1 MAHAGRSGILRAFTS
16 SSGVLMQNAT
26 RYLAYTFVLSYLLCV
41 LYVWS
46 TEKTFYQ
53 GTLHLQL
60 SVLSLGL
67 GYLVKF
73 VQQPTML
80 AIIFATILTGLVKLF
95 SQLNGNVLSQN
106 LIGFIYLGYLISFG
120 FCIYSII
127 QFKRQRNSSLEK

>member
-1 MAHAGRSGILRAFTS
+1 LARASRSGILRACATPS
-16 SSGVLMQNAT
+16 EVSMQNAT

-46 TEKTFYQ
+46 IEKTFYQ

-73 VQQPTML
+73 VHQPTML
-80 AIIFATILTGLVKLF
+80 AVIFATMLTGLVKLF

-106 LIGFIYLGYLISFG
+106 LIGFIYLGYLLSFG
-120 FCIYSII
+120 FCIYSIV
-127 QFKRQRNSSLEK
+127 QFKRQRNSSAEK

>member
-1 MAHAGRSGILRAFTS
+1 
-16 SSGVLMQNAT
+16 MQNAT

-41 LYVWS
+41 LYVWLID
-46 TEKTFYQ
+46 KQIYQ
-53 GTLHLQL
+53 GHLHLQL

-73 VQQPTML
+73 VHQPTML
-80 AIIFATILTGLVKLF
+80 AIIFATMLTGLVKLF

-106 LIGFIYLGYLISFG
+106 LIGFIYLAYLISFG
-120 FCIYSII
+120 FCIYAIV

>member
-1 MAHAGRSGILRAFTS
+1 
-16 SSGVLMQNAT
+16 MQNAT

-46 TEKTFYQ
+46 TEKTIYQ

-80 AIIFATILTGLVKLF
+80 AIIFATMLTGLVKLF

-127 QFKRQRNSSLEK
+127 QFKRQHKSTLEK